1 MKLQPIATVKN
12 LQIEAIDD
20 HWESNVAEIELA
32 DHIPTEAFKNI
43 SNFSHLKIIYYF
55 GKVKTENIVFSG
67 RPRENL
73 NSPLVGIFGQ
83 RKKDWPN
90 QIVLCTAVLLEHDER
105 LLKVKYLDAIN
116 RKPILEI
123 EPAFKEFQPRGEINR
138 PVWVVDLMKNY

>member
-1 MKLQPIATVKN
+1 MEMKLQPIATVKN
-12 LQIEAIDD
+12 SQIEAIDD

-83 RKKDWPN
+83 RKKD
-90 QIVLCTAVLLEHDER
+90 
-105 LLKVKYLDAIN
+105 
-116 RKPILEI
+116 
-123 EPAFKEFQPRGEINR
+123 
-138 PVWVVDLMKNY
+138 